1 MADCDMIARP
11 KNAFADEVASM
22 YAPFKAYVSQVVP
35 LILEH
40 VWASGMQKKSD
51 CREELMN
58 NGWLGRLVT
67 LDRRVLDRLRQEE
80 LAEWPRLRDYLVRS
94 MKACARKEQVPGMI
108 TDCMRALMPVLEKR
122 FRQNHSFEKKPFHCW
137 WFTIHDDD
145 THLALHLI
153 NAYQPESPFNHLAH
167 FTATMLQAVEHA
179 FSEYPAIT
187 VVSCGSWLNQFPRFQ
202 KLWPESFKNAQ
213 KVLNEEGGFGPG
225 AWGQYMTAD
234 GGFNERNADI
244 LRNRMKH
251 PFALTEGRCPV
262 EEVRLHLR
270 NLLAKSTLKE
280 SL

>member
-1 MADCDMIARP
+1 MMNSDKIHARR
-11 KNAFADEVASM
+11 NAFTDEVASM

-40 VWASGMQKKSD
+40 VWASAIQNKSD
-51 CREELMN
+51 CRNELMN

-67 LDRRVLDRLRQEE
+67 LDRRVLDPLQQDEITD
-80 LAEWPRLRDYLVRS
+80 WPWRRDYLIKS
-94 MKACARKEQVPGMI
+94 MKACGRKDHVPDMI
-108 TDCMRALMPVLEKR
+108 ADCMTVLLPLLERR
-122 FRQNHSFEKKPFHCW
+122 FLENHRFEKKPFHCW

-153 NAYQPESPFNHLAH
+153 NAYQPESPFDHLEH
-167 FTATMLQAVEHA
+167 FTTTMLQAVEH
-179 FSEYPAIT
+179 SLSKYPAVTI
-187 VVSCGSWLNQFPRFQ
+187 VSCGSWLNQFPRFQ
-202 KLWPESFKNAQ
+202 ELWPDSFKHDQ
-213 KVLNEEGGFGPG
+213 KKLNDAGGFGPG

-244 LRNRMKH
+244 LRKTMKH

-262 EEVRLHLR
+262 DEVRSHLR
-270 NLLAKSTLKE
+270 SLLSESTLKR